1 MKSSDD
7 TPLNYAHRWWMRLFL
22 GVFFVLL
29 YAPIVTLMI
38 YSFNDSKR
46 NIVWRGFTTK
56 YYAKA
61 WNNESLIEAFVN
73 SLTIATANMILG
85 HPAGRSDRGAALAFS
100 AFPSR
105 RRTTAFSPCPSS
117 SRKFAWG
124 SRCWSSSTSWWPNGL
139 PWPASLGNVILAHV
153 TFTFPFVAIIVRGQL
168 GLLNRELEQ
177 AAMDPGRQRMA
188 RPPPTYCCRS

>member
-1 MKSSDD
+1 M
-7 TPLNYAHRWWMRLFL
+7 
-22 GVFFVLL
+22 FFVLL

-85 HPAGRSDRGAALAFS
+85 TLLGVLTAVLLWRFRFPFKAAYDGFLALPIVIPEVCMGVAMLVF
-100 AFPSR
+100 FNR
-105 RRTTAFSPCPSS
+105 
-117 SRKFAWG
+117 
-124 SRCWSSSTSWWPNGL
+124 WWPNGL

-168 GLLNRELEQ
+168 RPSQPRIG
-177 AAMDPGRQRMA
+177 AGGDGPGRQRMA
-188 RPPPTYCCRS
+188 RPPRHTAAAAEAVDYRRRAD